1 MTFYS
6 VKNTTHT
13 TQQHQWCES
22 ITQHSKSWNP
32 ARFLPLTFDPCRRGH
47 LASAEAAFRDGA
59 SPLFP
64 NTAFTATPTVPAI
77 AHRSHDLTGLR
88 PPGWRGRP
96 AVLRAAERRR
106 AEAEALEGAEQVE
119 AAFLALALGVDDLGE
134 LAGQRHLP
142 PDGAQMAGVLG
153 ALGQGEGGRQR
164 RQNSF
169 KSLKPPTSV

>member
-32 ARFLPLTFDPCRRGH
+32 ARFLPLTFDPCRQGH

-64 NTAFTATPTVPAI
+64 NTTFTATPTVPAI

-88 PPGWRGRP
+88 PPGWRGRGRP

-119 AAFLALALGVDDLGE
+119 AAILALPLGVDDLGE

-153 ALGQGEGGRQR
+153 ALGQGGGRDGR
-164 RQNSF
+164 TAS
-169 KSLKPPTSV
+169 KA